1 MSITFK
7 HTVIHVLDLS
17 MGMPLLSTDLLVL
30 NDETESFIT
39 RHLIKIFESSSSCE
53 AIFKENAYLPSRLE
67 GPLTED
73 L

>member
-39 RHLIKIFESSSSCE
+39 RHLIKIFEK
-53 AIFKENAYLPSRLE
+53 I
-67 GPLTED
+67 
-73 L
+73 